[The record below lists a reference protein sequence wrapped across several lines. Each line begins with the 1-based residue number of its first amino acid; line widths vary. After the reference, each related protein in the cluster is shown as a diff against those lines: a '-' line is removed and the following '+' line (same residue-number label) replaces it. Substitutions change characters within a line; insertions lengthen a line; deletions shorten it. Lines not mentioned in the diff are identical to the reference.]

1 MSIEY
6 FPGQKPDEEIKAIVR
21 PHWMNLLG
29 AILATL
35 LAAVLPIII
44 IVAGTA
50 LEGPS
55 LEGTTRAIVA
65 AMLGIYYL
73 ALATYFFVR
82 WLAVYL
88 DVGVIT
94 DQRVVDVDQ
103 RSLFNRNV
111 AELDSK
117 MVQDIS
123 SDKSGFLQTIFD
135 FGDVVIQ
142 TAGERPNF
150 TLEGAPHPERV
161 VDLIQHSVGE
171 RNDKESQSSE
181 ETAEAMQEAAKEMK
195 EAADALKDQTPEQTE
210 ATPSQP
216 ASPAQ
221 PDAPTPPTDEPT
233 DLPRDYQ
240 K

>member
-21 PHWMNLLG
+21 PHWLNLLG
-29 AILATL
+29 AILATI
-35 LAAVLPIII
+35 LAAVLPIAI
-44 IVAGTA
+44 IVAGNA

-55 LEGTTRAIVA
+55 LGGTTQAIVT
-65 AMLGIYYL
+65 AMLGVYYL
-73 ALATYFFVR
+73 ALITYFFVR

-123 SDKSGFLQTIFD
+123 SDKSGLLQTIFD

-150 TLEGAPHPERV
+150 TLEGAPHPEQV
-161 VDLIQHSVGE
+161 VDLIQRSVGE
-171 RNDKESQSSE
+171 RNDQDNQPSDG
-181 ETAEAMQEAAKEMK
+181 TAEAIHEAAKEMK
-195 EAADALKDQTPEQTE
+195 EAAETLKEQAPDDSA
-210 ATPSQP
+210 ATPTASAESAQSQ
-216 ASPAQ
+216 
-221 PDAPTPPTDEPT
+221 APPSEPT